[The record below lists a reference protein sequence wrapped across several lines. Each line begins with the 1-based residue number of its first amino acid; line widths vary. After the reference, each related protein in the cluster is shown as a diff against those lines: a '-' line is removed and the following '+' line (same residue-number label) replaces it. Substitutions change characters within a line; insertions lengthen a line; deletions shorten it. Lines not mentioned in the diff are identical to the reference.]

1 MNIEGLRFG
10 SGRFIPLQDPQS
22 KVGLVQ
28 ASPQTLYTELIN
40 KKMEIL
46 RHLGATIF
54 SVENLAQDQTAT
66 GAIYQALQV
75 HAPLITTSRNVVEA
89 INKVTRYAGM
99 FLGIDPDTE
108 EIDIKLNT
116 DVLDNPLGV
125 TGLQTA
131 LQLWKDGALTWSEM
145 REQLRVQGLTQY
157 SPEEAL
163 EIIETEGLGNV
174 EEPLLPPLEE
184 QLNEMD
190 KQDAE
195 PTSD

>member
-1 MNIEGLRFG
+1 M
-10 SGRFIPLQDPQS
+10 
-22 KVGLVQ
+22 
-28 ASPQTLYTELIN
+28 
-40 KKMEIL
+40 
-46 RHLGATIF
+46 
-54 SVENLAQDQTAT
+54 
-66 GAIYQALQV
+66 QV